1 MAHTS
6 SVSRIGN
13 LPLELTSF
21 VGRRRELAEAKKLLA
36 TSRLVTLSGVGGVGK
51 TRLALRVSAEVRRA
65 FGDGVWLVDLGQLR
79 DPMLVAHSVAG
90 VLGLR
95 DQSGRSPLDAL
106 REYLASRR
114 LLLVLDNCEH
124 VIESCAEVAE
134 ALLRSTPGLHILA
147 TSREPLAVPG
157 EMVLPVP
164 SLPVPDPEKPSS
176 VRELPRYDA
185 ARLFADRAAAA
196 LNGFA
201 FTDDNREAV
210 ARICHDLEGLP
221 LAIELAAA
229 RLRALSAEQ
238 IAQRLSDR
246 YRLLIGGLRGV
257 PLRHQTLRSCIEWS
271 HDLCSPKDKLLWARV
286 SVFAGDF
293 GLDAAEAVCAGDGLP
308 VKQVLG
314 HVSSLVDK
322 SVLIRDHRGRNA
334 RYRLLETIREF
345 GCERLEESGEYAT
358 VRRRHRDWYERL
370 VSQADADWLS
380 SRQVDWFSRLD
391 SEHANI
397 QAAVDFCLTEPGE
410 AESGLRILT
419 GLFHFYWWGRGWA
432 REGRHWLD
440 QALKLATEPTPSRAR
455 ALLTDAS
462 LALADG
468 EFETGRRRSA
478 EARAIADAHDDPG
491 LTALVG
497 WISGSAAMYRGD
509 LPGAIAD
516 FESGLSV
523 LPSDTDL
530 PLRLDLLLSYS
541 VAAGVAGD
549 EKRAIA
555 CHEATLKLTEPVGE
569 CFHRSYALWALGLL
583 ALNQGEHRRA
593 AELQQESLRLRRGL
607 RDLTGAGWSL
617 ESLAW
622 AEGTAARHARA
633 ATLLGAADQLWEVM
647 GRPLR
652 TYQHLIG
659 NHDAC
664 DREARRALG
673 KARFDVAFQRGRG
686 FDFEEAMAYAL
697 EEDLESTPATE
708 AEVETPLTRRE
719 RQVAELVAE
728 GLTNREIAA
737 RLVISTRTVESH
749 VEKILSKLG
758 FSSRARVAAWIAAH
772 PQALERR

>member
-1 MAHTS
+1 M
-6 SVSRIGN
+6 
-13 LPLELTSF
+13 
-21 VGRRRELAEAKKLLA
+21 
-36 TSRLVTLSGVGGVGK
+36 
-51 TRLALRVSAEVRRA
+51 
-65 FGDGVWLVDLGQLR
+65 
-79 DPMLVAHSVAG
+79 
-90 VLGLR
+90 
-95 DQSGRSPLDAL
+95 
-106 REYLASRR
+106 
-114 LLLVLDNCEH
+114 
-124 VIESCAEVAE
+124 
-134 ALLRSTPGLHILA
+134 
-147 TSREPLAVPG
+147 
-157 EMVLPVP
+157 
-164 SLPVPDPEKPSS
+164 PVPDPEKPSS

-201 FTDDNREAV
+201 FTDDNREAI

-246 YRLLIGGLRGV
+246 YRLL
-257 PLRHQTLRSCIEWS
+257 
-271 HDLCSPKDKLLWARV
+271 
-286 SVFAGDF
+286 
-293 GLDAAEAVCAGDGLP
+293 
-308 VKQVLG
+308 
-314 HVSSLVDK
+314 
-322 SVLIRDHRGRNA
+322 
-334 RYRLLETIREF
+334 ETIREF

-370 VSQADADWLS
+370 VTQADADWLS

-549 EKRAIA
+549 QKRAIA

-622 AEGTAARHARA
+622 AEGTAAIHRLSNA
-633 ATLLGAADQLWEVM
+633 G
-647 GRPLR
+647 
-652 TYQHLIG
+652 
-659 NHDAC
+659 
-664 DREARRALG
+664 
-673 KARFDVAFQRGRG
+673 RGRVAG
-686 FDFEEAMAYAL
+686 CEPRRGADAVGSAAPGRDPHPVAVTALDMYAFWL
-697 EEDLESTPATE
+697 SEQPISLKITGATRGTATTRGPSGSACAAVGPCRNRRSNHVRT
-708 AEVETPLTRRE
+708 AE
-719 RQVAELVAE
+719 
-728 GLTNREIAA
+728 
-737 RLVISTRTVESH
+737 
-749 VEKILSKLG
+749 
-758 FSSRARVAAWIAAH
+758 
-772 PQALERR
+772 